1 MKIENISFRYDD
13 KYIFKDLSLDLPGKL
28 YSITGDS
35 GIGKTTLL
43 KLMGGLLVPESGRI
57 TDAPL
62 KPSFMFQEDRL
73 LPWLN
78 VRKNISLVTE
88 NSEKAERL
96 LDTLAIDGK
105 LRISELSGGMA
116 RRVALIRALCH
127 DGDALFLDEPFNG
140 MDDRL
145 IDRCIELIHQEDR
158 FTVISAHQM
167 EVHEKLGSKLIRL

>member
-73 LPWLN
+73 LPWL
-78 VRKNISLVTE
+78 
-88 NSEKAERL
+88 
-96 LDTLAIDGK
+96 
-105 LRISELSGGMA
+105 
-116 RRVALIRALCH
+116 CH